1 MFIADDDYKSVTNLT
16 IFAPSF
22 AHIWQIS
29 TAVLLLPYFSS
40 YLAAIGCH
48 RAAIKKF
55 TLSRIS
61 GNVVPKVEKI
71 ARLEITR

>member
-1 MFIADDDYKSVTNLT
+1 MIQQRVLCCPFSFYTVFTICSMFIADDDYKSVTNLT

-29 TAVLLLPYFSS
+29 TAVLLLAYFSS

-48 RAAIKKF
+48 RAAIK
-55 TLSRIS
+55 S
-61 GNVVPKVEKI
+61 
-71 ARLEITR
+71 